1 MIKIESLISEGAT
14 TMEAPIR
21 GVMMGRGNLLTKHWV
36 LAFKVERPHVL
47 ADNCTCLT
55 GSGS

>member
-21 GVMMGRGNLLTKHWV
+21 GVMMGRGNLTKHWV
-36 LAFKVERPHVL
+36 LAFNVERPHVL
-47 ADNCTCLT
+47 ADNCTCMT
-55 GSGS
+55 RSGS